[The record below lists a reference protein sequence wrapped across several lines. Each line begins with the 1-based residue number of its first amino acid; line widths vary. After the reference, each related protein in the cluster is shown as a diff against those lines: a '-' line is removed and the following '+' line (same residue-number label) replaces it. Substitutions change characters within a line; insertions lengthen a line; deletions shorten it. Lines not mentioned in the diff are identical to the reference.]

1 MVRRRSGGWVAV
13 RPLPKP
19 DLGRRSMTER
29 KLLVVC
35 IVFSILEVVLAWH
48 TTGSQINDHLRTSVQ
63 QAATP

>member
-1 MVRRRSGGWVAV
+1 
-13 RPLPKP
+13 
-19 DLGRRSMTER
+19 MTER

-35 IVFSILEVVLAWH
+35 IVFSILEVVFAWH